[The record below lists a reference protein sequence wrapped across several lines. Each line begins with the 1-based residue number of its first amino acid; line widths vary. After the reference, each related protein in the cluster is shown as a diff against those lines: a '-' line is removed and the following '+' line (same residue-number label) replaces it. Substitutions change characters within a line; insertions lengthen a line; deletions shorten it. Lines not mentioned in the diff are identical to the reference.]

1 MSRDEDQQKI
11 RSCVDKSG
19 NIVAICL
26 NLAWLCVTLALPC
39 PASPL
44 LVISS
49 SCGAV
54 LGCITLALQLA
65 LPSRI
70 VSHKYYR
77 TVVFLIALPIFI
89 FGCCISFPLYPEI
102 DTIDCHPAVFYFAFV
117 HYCSI
122 LAVIAFVLTLYTSIG
137 FCVWGVVEEDE

>member
-1 MSRDEDQQKI
+1 MSHGDDMQI
-11 RSCVDKSG
+11 FSCLDKTG
-19 NIVAICL
+19 TFFGFCL

-39 PASPL
+39 SASPL

-49 SCGAV
+49 CCGSV
-54 LGCITLALQLA
+54 LACITLALQLA

-77 TVVFLIALPIFI
+77 TVVAFIALPIFI
-89 FGCCISFPLYPEI
+89 FGCCIAFPLYPVI

-117 HYCSI
+117 HYCT
-122 LAVIAFVLTLYTSIG
+122 VIAAIAFALGIVIVIS
-137 FCVWGVVEEDE
+137 FCLGGVDNE

>member
-1 MSRDEDQQKI
+1 MSRDGDTQKI
-11 RSCVDKSG
+11 RSCLDKSG
-19 NIVAICL
+19 NFVAFCL

-49 SCGAV
+49 CCGSV
-54 LGCITLALQLA
+54 LGCVTLALQLA

-77 TVVFLIALPIFI
+77 MVVTLIALPIFI
-89 FGCCISFPLYPEI
+89 FGCCIAFPLYPVI

-122 LAVIAFVLTLYTSIG
+122 LAAIAFALAIYTSIG
-137 FCVWGVVEEDE
+137 FWVWGVDDE

>member
-1 MSRDEDQQKI
+1 MSHDDDMQI
-11 RSCVDKSG
+11 RSCLDKTG
-19 NIVAICL
+19 TFAAFCL

-39 PASPL
+39 RASPL

-49 SCGAV
+49 CCGSV

-77 TVVFLIALPIFI
+77 TVVVFIALPIFI
-89 FGCCISFPLYPEI
+89 FGCCIAFPLYPVI

-117 HYCSI
+117 HYCT
-122 LAVIAFVLTLYTSIG
+122 VIASIAFTLGIFIVIS
-137 FCVWGVVEEDE
+137 FCVWGVDDE

>member
-1 MSRDEDQQKI
+1 MSHDEDAQKI
-11 RSCVDKSG
+11 RSCLDKCG
-19 NIVAICL
+19 NFAAFCL

-49 SCGAV
+49 CCGSV

-77 TVVFLIALPIFI
+77 MVVILIALPIFI
-89 FGCCISFPLYPEI
+89 FGCCIAFPLYPVI

-117 HYCSI
+117 HYCT
-122 LAVIAFVLTLYTSIG
+122 VIAAIALTLGIFVVISS
-137 FCVWGVVEEDE
+137 CVWGVDDE